1 MTWKPRPA
9 RSVQKS
15 SCQPSI
21 CVPRPMTSSTAGS
34 AGSPKVSK
42 QISISPT
49 RQKLSAMP
57 DESRRRSP
65 EPSSQPT
72 GVATRSSAGCGRRDG
87 RARHDQLLRLA
98 LGRDAHDV
106 PDEADALHRADDPG
120 RRIELAA
127 AEAVDG
133 RAGEGVVVVVPGL
146 AEGRQR
152 EPEDVGRVVLDVEAP
167 VPEEVADGV
176 DRPRHVV
183 DEEDAHEAAPQQAGE
198 RARDPAGDEVARPAP
213 AARARGRRATGRRG

>member
-21 CVPRPMTSSTAGS
+21 CVPRPMTSNTAGS

-42 QISISPT
+42 QISMSPT

-57 DESRRRSP
+57 DESRR
-65 EPSSQPT
+65 PSTP
-72 GVATRSSAGCGRRDG
+72 AGLADRGRDAVLRGLGGRDR
-87 RARHDQLLRLA
+87 RARPDQLLRLA

-106 PDEADALHRADDPG
+106 PHEADALHSADDPG

-127 AEAVDG
+127 AEAVHG
-133 RAGEGVVVVVPGL
+133 GAREGVVVVVPGL
-146 AEGRQR
+146 AEGRQC
-152 EPEDVGRVVLDVEAP
+152 EPEDVGRVVLDVEAL
-167 VPEEVADGV
+167 VAKEVANGV

-183 DEEDAHEAAPQQAGE
+183 DEEDAHQA
-198 RARDPAGDEVARPAP
+198 
-213 AARARGRRATGRRG
+213 